1 MDVVAARAGTAPDSV
16 IGVRPAVKRIG
27 TFWREALMRPF
38 SEFAVPTPTCT
49 IIACGRPLTI
59 AYPCAMATPMFSCG
73 TITICGRRQP
83 SFCPLA

>member
-1 MDVVAARAGTAPDSV
+1 MDVVVARGRHAPDSV

-49 IIACGRPLTI
+49 IIACGRPVT
-59 AYPCAMATPMFSCG
+59 MA
-73 TITICGRRQP
+73 
-83 SFCPLA
+83 